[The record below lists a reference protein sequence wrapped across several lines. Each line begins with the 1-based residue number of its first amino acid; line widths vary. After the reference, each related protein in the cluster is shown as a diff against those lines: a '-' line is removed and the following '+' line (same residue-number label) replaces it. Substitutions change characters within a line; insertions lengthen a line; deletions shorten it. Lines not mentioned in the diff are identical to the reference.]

1 MSSIQLQYFP
11 YRLNFKYPFRI
22 SHTERTGTDNVYLL
36 LTLDQHTAWGEAVF
50 IPYYT
55 ETLET
60 FKHLISNCI
69 LPEDTGNIS
78 RFTQQLKQ
86 QFPNSYFCIAG
97 IDIALHNLHTAITT
111 QSIAEQYQL
120 TGQPKETSFTL
131 GISSD
136 QEMEQKFLENS
147 TMSYYKL
154 KVNEHEV
161 GRIIST
167 FQRLTNKPFT
177 IDANQGFTDRNE
189 ALKWSYKL
197 ADLGVEYM
205 EQPFHKED
213 FDSHSWL
220 KARSP
225 IPIIADES
233 FQNFAD
239 LEKVVKH
246 FDGINLKV
254 MKCGGISEGVAALKR
269 AKEMELK
276 SIIGC
281 MSESSV
287 VSNAA
292 KQIASLADWVDLDG
306 PLLLTNDHFSN
317 NKSNEEL
324 IKELSEFDFSHSI
337 KK

>member
-1 MSSIQLQYFP
+1 MTNIQLQYFS
-11 YRLNFKYPFRI
+11 YRLQFKYPFRI
-22 SHTERTGTDNVYLL
+22 AHTERTGTDNVYVLL
-36 LTLDQHTAWGEAVF
+36 KSGEHSAWGEAVF
-50 IPYYT
+50 IPYYS
-55 ETLET
+55 ETLDT
-60 FKHLISNCI
+60 FKRLVSSCE
-69 LPEDTGNIS
+69 LPENTSEIIH
-78 RFTQQLKQ
+78 FIKQLKR
-86 QFPNSYFCIAG
+86 QFPDSYFCIAAM
-97 IDIALHNLHTAITT
+97 DIALHNLHTSITS
-111 QSIAEQYQL
+111 QSISEQYKL
-120 TGQPKETSFTL
+120 TGKLKDTSFTL

-136 QEMEQKFLENS
+136 QEMEKKFLENS
-147 TMSYYKL
+147 MMSYYKL
-154 KVNEHEV
+154 KVTEQEI

-189 ALKWSYKL
+189 ALKWSFKL

-205 EQPFHKED
+205 EQPFHKDD
-213 FDSHSWL
+213 FESHAWL
-220 KARSP
+220 KEQSP

-239 LEKVVKH
+239 LEKVVKY

-254 MKCGGISEGVAALKR
+254 MKCGGISEGVEALKR
-269 AKEMELK
+269 AREMGLK

-306 PLLLTNDHFSN
+306 PLLLTNDLFKENRSN
-317 NKSNEEL
+317 DEL
-324 IKELSEFDFSHSI
+324 IRLLS
-337 KK
+337 K

>member
-1 MSSIQLQYFP
+1 MNRIQLQYFP

-36 LTLDQHTAWGEAVF
+36 LTLDQHTAWGEVVF

-55 ETLET
+55 ETLEI
-60 FKHLISNCI
+60 FQHLISNCV
-69 LPEDTGNIS
+69 LPENTENIS
-78 RFTQQLKQ
+78 NFNQQLKQ

-97 IDIALHNLHTAITT
+97 LDIALHNLHTAVTT
-111 QSIAEQYQL
+111 KTISEQYQL
-120 TGQPKETSFTL
+120 TGLPKETSFTL
-131 GISSD
+131 GISTNR
-136 QEMEQKFLENS
+136 EMEQKFLENS
-147 TMSYYKL
+147 SMNYYKL
-154 KVNEHEV
+154 KVNEQEV
-161 GRIIST
+161 DRIIST
-167 FQRLTNKPFT
+167 FKSLTDKPFT
-177 IDANQGFTDRNE
+177 IDANQGFTDRNN
-189 ALKWSYKL
+189 ALKWSFKL

-233 FQNFAD
+233 FQNYAD

-306 PLLLTNDHFSN
+306 PLLLTNDLFATP
-317 NKSNEEL
+317 KSDSEL
-324 IKELSEFDFSHSI
+324 IDLILDKY
-337 KK
+337 